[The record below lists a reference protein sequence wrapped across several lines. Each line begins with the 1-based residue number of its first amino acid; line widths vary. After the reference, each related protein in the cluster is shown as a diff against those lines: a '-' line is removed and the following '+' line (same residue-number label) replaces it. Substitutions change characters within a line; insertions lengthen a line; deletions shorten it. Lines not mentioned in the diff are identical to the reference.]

1 MDYSKG
7 LSKEDVRLKFENG
20 ENNYKVQS
28 STQTVGEI
36 IKSNVFT
43 YFNLVFLVLA
53 ILLAIAS
60 AWRDMLFLPIIIAN
74 TLIGIVQEV
83 HSKKVLDNLSILNSP
98 KTKTL
103 RDGQIVELSSEEL
116 VLDDIV
122 IFEGRMSD
130 TC

>member
-60 AWRDMLFLPIIIAN
+60 AWRDMLFLPIIIAEYTYRN
-74 TLIGIVQEV
+74 SSGSPFQ
-83 HSKKVLDNLSILNSP
+83 KVLDNLSILNSP

-103 RDGQIVELSSEEL
+103 K
-116 VLDDIV
+116 
-122 IFEGRMSD
+122 GRTD
-130 TC
+130 R